1 MPFSRAGWRKLAA
14 IYPQWKAVSI
24 RRFGWHPRSSRNDE
38 VPQNPRRRKTMKHR
52 FAPIVALAMALSLSM
67 TTALAADLTTKK
79 ALNLAVAKELAA
91 AAAAHARSNNWN
103 VVIAILDDGANLL
116 YLERMDGVQI
126 GSIEVARRKA
136 ESAIKFKRP
145 SKVFSDGIASGRTA
159 LVMLPGALAIE
170 GGLPIVH
177 GGEVLG
183 AIGISGVTSEQD
195 GMIAQAAVDALPKI
209 VGR

>member
-1 MPFSRAGWRKLAA
+1 
-14 IYPQWKAVSI
+14 
-24 RRFGWHPRSSRNDE
+24 
-38 VPQNPRRRKTMKHR
+38 MKHR
-52 FAPIVALAMALSLSM
+52 FAPILALAIALSLS
-67 TTALAADLTTKK
+67 AASAPAAGLTTKK

-91 AAAAHARSNNWN
+91 AAAAHAKSNNWN

-126 GSIEVARRKA
+126 GSIEVAQRKA

-145 SKVFSDGIASGRTA
+145 SKAFSDGIAGGRTA

-177 GGEVLG
+177 DGEVLG

-195 GMIAQAAVDALPKI
+195 GMIAKAAVDALPKI

>member
-1 MPFSRAGWRKLAA
+1 
-14 IYPQWKAVSI
+14 
-24 RRFGWHPRSSRNDE
+24 
-38 VPQNPRRRKTMKHR
+38 MKHR
-52 FAPIVALAMALSLSM
+52 FAPILALAMALSLSA
-67 TTALAADLTTKK
+67 TTAFAADLTTKK
-79 ALNLAVAKELAA
+79 ALNLAVAKELAS
-91 AAAAHARSNNWN
+91 AAAAHAKANNWN

-145 SKVFSDGIASGRTA
+145 SKVFSDGIAGGRTA

-170 GGLPIVH
+170 GGLPIIH
-177 GGEVLG
+177 GGDVLG

>member
-1 MPFSRAGWRKLAA
+1 
-14 IYPQWKAVSI
+14 
-24 RRFGWHPRSSRNDE
+24 
-38 VPQNPRRRKTMKHR
+38 MKHR
-52 FAPIVALAMALSLSM
+52 FVVAVALAIALALSVS
-67 TTALAADLTTKK
+67 AAFAADLATKK

-91 AAAAHARSNNWN
+91 AAGAHARANKWN
-103 VVIAILDDGANLL
+103 VVIAILDDGANLV
-116 YLERMDGVQI
+116 YLERMDGTQI

-136 ESAIKFKRP
+136 ESAVKFKRP
-145 SKVFSDGIASGRTA
+145 SKAFSDGIAGGRTA

-209 VGR
+209 LGR